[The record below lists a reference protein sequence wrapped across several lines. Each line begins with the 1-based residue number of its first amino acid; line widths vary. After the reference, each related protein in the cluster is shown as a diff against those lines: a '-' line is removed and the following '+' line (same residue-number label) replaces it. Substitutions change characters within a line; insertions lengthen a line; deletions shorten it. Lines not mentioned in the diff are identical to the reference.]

1 MVTWTNLTP
10 TYTEQ
15 QGSIVLG
22 GDLVLTA
29 GNYGTG
35 YVEFRITD
43 SQTADSLRLVD
54 AADVTAAGALSF
66 EGRVVYLG
74 MGSGQPLMRVG
85 EIDLVK
91 NGQDGQPLRI
101 NFDNATLPGTSPVVN
116 GDFSQ
121 PLETGWHAFTDMV
134 DLGNTYV
141 GGFRLPESQNYP
153 GSTPGGNDGDYVAG
167 WDNPIVTIED
177 GRLRLE
183 ESDLLSPGYGVIHG
197 PAVYSDP
204 FAATA
209 GMVLKFDWEA
219 NKIADWYHV
228 VGYLVDVDS
237 DPNNPRVVTALD
249 SYGATGSG
257 TATVAVPDDGNW
269 MFVFVSGTFDA
280 TGGTVLGASMY
291 IDNIRV
297 EEPALTAEVVSALS
311 AQLEYA
317 NTSDNPTAPTK
328 TLTVS
333 TLDIL
338 GNTSSESVTINVTP
352 VNDAPVL
359 AGNAVMRAI
368 LEDATDP
375 AGQSVSNLFDKVF
388 SDVDNGDT
396 LGGVVIIGDASGAN
410 GTWQYSTDGTTWV
423 DIVAVSASAGIVVA
437 AGDLLRFV
445 PAANFN
451 GPAGGLTVRALDS
464 TMAAAQLAT
473 PLETGDTFNTTTA
486 ASDSG
491 LSTVNRTVSITV
503 MPVNDLPV
511 FSGTAPTISLLDTA
525 SADSQASHLT
535 ANIAQLSGV
544 IAATDIEDSAGDLV
558 YSLRGG
564 VSSVNGS
571 DQTIWTYQGR
581 YGTLTLNAA
590 TRAWSYAP
598 DQWLAINALPEGVDA
613 TDSFAF
619 LAEDLE
625 GGIGAQTL
633 TVTLTGTNDV
643 PQLRAAIADQV
654 IDNLTPWTFAV
665 PADAFTDAEGDGL
678 TYTAQVTAVDGQPI
692 GAITLGSTTSGNP
705 GDVTSWLTF
714 DEATRSFSGT
724 PPLDWADKDL
734 TITVTAEDTL
744 GAIAADTFTVTVN
757 NLPPTVD
764 NAQELIA
771 GTAPREVTWAT
782 FDFAMGGQTIT
793 FDGQTITLGTA
804 LTAAEAA
811 AAVAET
817 INLYSGT
824 YTATDLGLG
833 VVQLVAQFDGD
844 WTDFV
849 DGSTILIDGASY
861 QVDVVQN
868 GTDGADSMPGT
879 NDGLYETVTLTF
891 SDGTYSGSGAD
902 IAGTLVRFGNLVTP
916 DEVAAAFAAGTFTN
930 YTVEHIWPASPDVRI
945 TRLDATNGTDLTTA
959 DFGGTFHSEFLTL
972 TPSVQGGGWSYALP
986 TDLFSDPDSPDGLEL
1001 HVFTVSMDASG
1012 VETYTVIDNTND
1024 ALKFD
1029 PVTGTLYGDGTAVNT
1044 AIRVVAYDTVQGSYS
1059 QGSAATQFRLIIDAD
1074 ADTLTTAV
1082 SAAATSYSATAFDGP
1097 GVQSF
1102 TLPASLFNITAAPG
1116 TPVTYS
1122 ATVVGPDVWPEWLS
1136 FDYQTGTFSGNPPAG
1151 ATLPDFE
1158 VVADVGG
1165 VLSDP
1170 VTVSLTASNANDPLV
1185 LTNPPADVAIEPG
1198 TPISLAIAA
1207 PFTDPDG
1214 AVDGTATQSGITHAV
1229 TAFVNG
1235 QMVSL
1240 ADLGLSYTDE
1250 GASGVTITGNPV
1262 GGYPY
1267 IALVITGTELNG
1279 GSTATATFRIDLATG
1294 AGTAPNTAAYSV
1306 NDPGSVTVSGIPTEG
1321 QTLTAVLGTDLDGT
1335 ASEVRYQWQVWDGND
1350 WIDIGG
1356 GRGTDQTLTLTQ
1368 AEVGKDVRVAAFY
1381 ADAAGFVETPVSGAL
1396 TVENVNQTGT
1406 ATLTP
1411 GAVAPGEA
1419 ISVTI
1424 SDGDGTT
1431 SANPSVQWQIRP
1443 YGETGWTNI
1452 AGATGDTYIPT
1463 VQQSGSD
1470 LRAVVTYT
1478 DDQGTTETVMAQS
1491 TVLPVGSAAPTAIDD
1506 TATATEAG
1514 GVANATPGADA
1525 TGSLVDNDTDS
1536 NFVSWTITSVRTGM
1550 FEGQGTAATLSG
1562 TSFTIAGRFGTLTV
1576 DQDGGYTYVVNNDN
1590 AAVQALN
1597 TGSAPL
1603 YDTFNYTVRDGD
1615 NLTDTAVLRVSIL
1628 GADDK
1633 ATLTGIVPVLA
1644 DVYEDVATTLDLTT
1658 LVITEPDSAT
1668 IALQLSVDLGTLRA
1682 APMQGV
1688 AVTGSDTG
1696 TLTVQATS
1704 VALLTAWLASGQVSY
1719 LAPPNLNDV
1728 TATLGYAIS
1737 DDGIAFQPAGTST
1750 IDVLAVNDAPII
1762 DANGGILTDGA
1773 IDVAEVEVVRFLP
1786 TTEAT
1791 TIHFDGAVVEIGAS
1805 STAREIASAFAGA
1818 SFTNWTAVDS
1828 GDGSVTLTAATTG
1841 ARDNLSRFDFTT
1853 DGAGTAS
1860 NVVLLSSGQDE
1871 TVIFHPRADA
1881 VVIAG
1886 NLSLSD
1892 IDSDTLTS
1900 VTVELSTGARDNEQ
1914 GFLQETLTL
1923 GTTALAAMADNGL
1936 ALDPASTDTR
1946 IIITGTA
1953 SHDVWQTILRD
1964 ITYDNA
1970 NPNAYA
1976 GVRTVTISGMDDGGQ
1991 LSNSSVVH
1999 TSQAMPAVTVGQ
2011 HILINDN
2018 DTGVVVA
2025 EIIDAATFVAS
2036 APVAGLVTGATVGF
2050 FDDVTGIVASAG
2062 SVYVA
2067 GPVLATVNVDVRW
2080 APVVD
2085 LDGSAGD
2092 ARGND
2097 VTFIEG
2103 GAAVAIATSQATLT
2117 DQGGL
2122 IRTMTVQ
2129 IAPPHGLDPDEQLS
2143 VISNAARTF
2152 LTNAGISISGEGT
2165 GTVVFHSAA
2174 GVDASTMQIALRAVA
2189 YRNLADGPDTSAT
2202 RTITVST
2209 VDIDG
2214 NEGLPAD
2221 ATVTITPVN
2230 DAPQGTDATITVTE
2244 DVEHA
2249 LALADFGFSDSDLP
2263 ANDFL
2268 AVRIATLPVSGR
2280 LFLDGVAVTAGQ
2292 TISAE
2297 DIDSGLLTYLATRNA
2312 AGSPGASF
2320 TFRVQDDGGTANG
2333 GVDMDPVANTL
2344 TFAITAQNDAPVLTP
2359 GNVLLTTITE
2369 DAASAGVAVST
2380 LFGTGK
2386 ARIVDEDA
2394 PSPVGSEGAATGIA
2408 VIGTSDDGP
2417 GTGRWQYFD
2426 GAVWVDFSHHAPSV
2440 TGALLLGP
2448 STLIR
2453 LVGDGANAN
2462 VARFTYHAW
2471 DGATGA
2477 TGDVVD
2483 VSDRG
2488 AATAFSVASDVVRGV
2503 ITAQNDAPIVDLNG
2517 AADGFDG
2524 SVTFAPR
2531 GPAVALFGPD
2541 VTLADPDVG
2550 DQITRV
2556 TVTLDPLALDNLFGT
2571 TWETLGTTLG
2581 GNYVAGGKTITI
2593 AGNGTGTAGLT
2604 GATALTLS
2612 GTATA
2617 ADYQAALATLT
2628 YHNTNPNATHG
2639 GRAVT
2644 VTVTDNASTQPG
2656 GGTASTSAIQT
2667 VYVRWGAVVDMNGQ
2681 TVAGTDRTVTFTEGD
2696 APIFVATQDAELT
2709 IQDGTLHAITL
2720 TLTNPQDGAFEGLAL
2735 DSLASIEAL
2744 GIVVSHD
2751 GTGTLSVTGAT
2762 QITFTA
2768 IPAQGLD
2775 STVFQTALRAVK
2787 YANTSEAPSDVQR
2800 EVRVTSV
2807 DVEGDTGVPGSTFI
2821 NLAPVNDAPVL
2832 GALSANGSVVEVPL
2846 SSALGTANLT
2856 GTLTA
2861 TDVDNAFT
2869 FSVADGAADDSRAG
2883 FDYSASGT
2891 YGTLYLN
2898 TASGAWE
2905 YVPGAAVEG
2914 LDAGDIATESF
2925 TMQVV
2930 DAEGAIDSRDWT
2942 VNLGGGEDRPVLTVG
2957 SASITEDAGAT
2968 TTTDTGLS
2976 GTFAGSDPDGDAL
2989 TWSISG
2995 GLEDTS
3001 RDGFDL
3007 SLAHAL
3013 GTLYLDS
3020 ATGAYEFVKDA
3031 AAIEAL
3037 AINQTQVAVFLIR
3050 LVDDSMVTTLLP
3062 FAITATGSNDAPVL
3076 TGVVAGAVTEQAPGL
3091 DHVTSGLTGTVTGTD
3106 VDSTSFALS
3115 LEGSDTSTDPDYNR
3129 EKSTAFGT
3137 FYLDTATGDYAFA
3150 PDDAAIDALNE
3161 GEVVTVSADIVA
3173 NDSNGG
3179 ASRATFTVTL
3189 TGANDAP
3196 LLLGVPVQGGV
3207 VDGGTAFARN
3217 PLVLEFNEDVAF
3229 GTGTI
3234 VLNGPLGEVESFDV
3248 TTGLGSNGGSVR
3260 IEGNR
3265 LIVTPGAALA
3275 AETPYHLLVDGTAV
3289 HDLADPALDFAGLT
3303 LATDLDFTT
3312 GRLITVADID
3322 ISADTGALDTDFI
3335 TNTAI
3340 QTVTATLSQAL
3351 IAGET
3356 LWGSVNGGQTWSD
3369 ITAFASGAD
3378 VAWAGAQLAGANSLA
3393 LRVEHGA
3400 GNFGETESVDYRLD
3414 TLAPGRRVMKAAL
3427 SADTGT
3433 SATDFVTAEA
3443 NQTITGRLNRVLL
3456 ADEQLQGRVDA
3467 GDAWETIAVGVNQR
3481 NFVWSGVTLSQGDH
3495 ALELRVVDL
3504 AGNANT
3510 FSTDY
3515 TLVNDGPT
3523 TTVGGVA
3530 LSYDTGIAGDLI
3542 TRISSQTITATLSAA
3557 LASGEKLF
3565 GSSNGGLSWV
3575 DLTRKVSGT
3584 SLTWQKARLVDGDQ
3598 TIQFKIQGASG
3609 AWSEI
3614 SETAYVLDRTAP
3626 AVAISGFA
3634 LSDDSGLSGT
3644 DLVTNVAGQTVTG
3657 LLSRALADGESL
3669 QVSQDGGASWTDA
3682 TASVTGTDLALTG
3695 VTLADGRNTLQ
3706 FRVIDTA
3713 ANTSAVASMVITL
3726 DTAAPTNGVQAGSIH
3741 ISNDTDTAGDFV
3753 TYAVAQ
3759 TVTARLESVLSGDER
3774 LMGSVDGG
3782 ATWDDITGSVRRNLV
3797 TWKTATL
3804 EVGTHDIMF
3813 RVSDS
3818 AGNTGPVESQ
3828 EYTLL
3833 ERQPTVA
3840 SIIAIDA
3847 DKLEGTSRDAT
3858 PFTFEVSLSDA
3869 VDWDIELGWA
3879 VSPRVG
3885 ADNVAGTDDFPGSSL
3900 PSGTLLLRAGETV
3913 ATLVVNVGADR
3924 YFSQDEA
3931 FTVTISSVES
3941 AVSFAQASAHG
3952 LIRNDDNLSG
3962 TSGRNRLTGSA
3973 SSETI
3978 SGLAGNDTI
3987 NAGTG
3992 DDTLIGGSG
4001 LDSLTGGDGA
4011 DVFVFDQT
4019 PKASEADVIT
4029 DFVSGLDQIALARAV
4044 FGAAGL
4050 PGILDDAAFALGT
4063 APTDATDRLIYDDA
4077 TGRLFWDADGTG
4089 RSATVLLATLQGSPL
4104 LEASDIVIL

>member
-1 MVTWTNLTP
+1 MHAIGVATGQEGRWLDVTGELQMVTWTNLTP

-35 YVEFRITD
+35 YVEFKIAN
-43 SQTADSLRLVD
+43 SQAEDALRLVD
-54 AADVTAAGALSF
+54 AGDVTASGALSF
-66 EGRVVYLG
+66 DGRVVYMG
-74 MGSGQPLMRVG
+74 MGAGQPLLRVG

-116 GDFSQ
+116 GDFSA
-121 PLETGWHAFTDMV
+121 PLNTGWHAFTDMI

-141 GGFRLPESQNYP
+141 GGFLLPESQNYP
-153 GSTPGGNDGDYVAG
+153 GSTPGGDDGDYRSG

-183 ESDLLSPGYGVIHG
+183 ESSLLSLGYGVIHG

-209 GMVLKFDWEA
+209 GMVLKFDWAA
-219 NKIADWYHV
+219 NQIADWYHV
-228 VGYLVDVDS
+228 VGYLVDTDS
-237 DPNNPRVVTALD
+237 PPNNPRVVTALD
-249 SYGATGSG
+249 SYGASGSG

-297 EEPALTAEVVSALS
+297 EEPALTADVVSALS
-311 AQLEYA
+311 AQLQYA

-352 VNDAPVL
+352 VNDAPAL

-375 AGQSVSNLFDKVF
+375 AGQSVSNLFGKVF

-396 LGGVVIIGDASGAN
+396 LGGVVIIGDASGAS
-410 GTWQYSTDGTTWV
+410 GTWQYSTDGTNWEN
-423 DIVAVSASAGIVVA
+423 IGAVSTSAGLVVA

-473 PLETGDTFNTTTA
+473 PLETGDSFDTTTA
-486 ASDSG
+486 DPDSG
-491 LSTVNRTVSITV
+491 LNTVNRTVSITV
-503 MPVNDLPV
+503 TPVNDLPV

-590 TRAWSYAP
+590 TKAWSYAP
-598 DQWLAINALPEGVDA
+598 DQWLAINALPQGGQA

-643 PQLRAAIADQV
+643 PELHGSIADQI

-665 PADAFTDAEGDGL
+665 PVGTFTDAEGDGL
-678 TYTAQVTAVDGQPI
+678 AYTAQVIAVDGQPI

-771 GTAPREVTWAT
+771 GTAPREVTWVT
-782 FDFAMGGQTIT
+782 FDGALGGQTIT
-793 FDGQTITLGTA
+793 FDGEEITLGTA
-804 LTAAEAA
+804 ATKEEVAS
-811 AAVAET
+811 AVVDAFAGSMV
-817 INLYSGT
+817 YSVS
-824 YTATDLGLG
+824 DQGLG
-833 VVQLVAQFDGD
+833 VVRLVAYLPTDLSDFTDGE
-844 WTDFV
+844 TV
-849 DGSTILIDGASY
+849 PIQGGSY
-861 QVDVVQN
+861 QVNVLVEGNGVDQYEEVQLTFT
-868 GTDGADSMPGT
+868 GSYGGS
-879 NDGLYETVTLTF
+879 TVTLAGVTTAQIGF
-891 SDGTYSGSGAD
+891 AASGAD
-902 IAGTLVRFGNLVTP
+902 
-916 DEVAAAFAAGTFTN
+916 VAAAFAAGSFAN
-930 YTVEHIWPASPDVRI
+930 YTVQHFNPSSSSVRI
-945 TRLDATNGTDLTTA
+945 TRLDATGGTDLSTS
-959 DFGGTFHSEFLTL
+959 DFGGSYDASGLLFGISSE
-972 TPSVQGGGWSYALP
+972 GGYWSYILP

-1059 QGSAATQFRLIIDAD
+1059 QDSAATQFRLIVDPD
-1074 ADTLTTAV
+1074 ADTLTTTV
-1082 SAAATSYSATAFDGP
+1082 SAAATSYAATAFDGP

-1116 TPVTYS
+1116 TDVIYS
-1122 ATVVGPDVWPEWLS
+1122 ATVNAPDVWPEWLS

-1158 VVADVGG
+1158 VTAYVGTESAG
-1165 VLSDP
+1165 P
-1170 VTVSLTASNANDPLV
+1170 VTVSLTAANANDPLV
-1185 LTNPPADVAIEPG
+1185 LTNPPADLAIG
-1198 TPISLAIAA
+1198 SDTPINLTIAA

-1214 AVDGTATQSGITHAV
+1214 AADGSATQSGITHDV

-1235 QMVSL
+1235 VVVDL
-1240 ADLGLSYTDE
+1240 ADLGLTFTDE
-1250 GASGVTITGNPV
+1250 GAGGVTITGNPV
-1262 GGYPY
+1262 GGYPS
-1267 IALVITGTELNG
+1267 IDIVITGTEDNG
-1279 GSTATATFRIDLATG
+1279 GSTATATFRVDLATV
-1294 AGTAPNTAAYSV
+1294 AGTGPNTAAYSV
-1306 NDPGSVTVSGIPTEG
+1306 NDPGSVRVDGIPTEG
-1321 QTLTAVLGTDLDGT
+1321 QTLTALLGTDLDGP
-1335 ASEVRYQWQVWDGND
+1335 ASEVRYQWQVWDGNA

-1368 AEVGKDVRVAAFY
+1368 AEVGKDIRVAAFY
-1381 ADAAGFVETPVSGAL
+1381 ADAAGFVETPVSDAL

-1419 ISVTI
+1419 ISVSI

-1443 YGETGWTNI
+1443 FGESVWTNI
-1452 AGATGDTYIPT
+1452 SGATGDTYIPT
-1463 VQQSGSD
+1463 IQQSGSD

-1491 TVLPVGSAAPTAIDD
+1491 IVLPVGSAAPTAIDD

-1514 GVANATPGADA
+1514 GVANAAPGSDA
-1525 TGSLVDNDTDS
+1525 TGSLVANDTDS
-1536 NFVSWTITSVRTGM
+1536 NFVSWTITSVKTGM
-1550 FEGQGTAATLSG
+1550 FEGQGTAATLAG
-1562 TSFTIAGRFGTLTV
+1562 TTFTIAGRFGTLTV
-1576 DQDGGYTYVVNNDN
+1576 EQDGTYTYVVNNNN

-1615 NLTDTAVLRVSIL
+1615 NLSDTAVLRVAIG
-1628 GADDK
+1628 GADDE

-1644 DVYEDVATTLDLTT
+1644 GVHEDVATALDLTT

-1668 IALQLSVDLGTLRA
+1668 IALKLSVDLGTLRA
-1682 APMQGV
+1682 APLQGV
-1688 AVTGSDTG
+1688 TVTGSDTG

-1704 VALLTAWLASGQVSY
+1704 VALLTAWLASGQVAY
-1719 LAPPNLNDV
+1719 LAPPNLNGV
-1728 TATLGYAIS
+1728 TATLSYAIS
-1737 DDGIAFQPAGTST
+1737 DDGIAFQAAGTST
-1750 IDVLAVNDAPII
+1750 IDVLAVNDPPII

-1773 IDVAEVEVVRFLP
+1773 LGVAEVEMVRFLP
-1786 TTEAT
+1786 TTDAT

-1818 SFTNWTAVDS
+1818 SFTNWTAVDN

-1853 DGAGTAS
+1853 DGAGAAS

-1881 VVIAG
+1881 VQIAG

-1892 IDSDTLTS
+1892 IDSGSLTS
-1900 VTVELSTGARDNEQ
+1900 VTVELSAGARDNEQ

-1923 GTTALAAMADNGL
+1923 GETALAAMADNGL

-1991 LSNSSVVH
+1991 LSNSTVVH

-2011 HILINDN
+2011 RILINDV

-2036 APVAGLVTGATVGF
+2036 APVAGLITGATVGF
-2050 FDDVTGIVASAG
+2050 FDDVTGIVTSAG
-2062 SVYVA
+2062 PVHVA

-2165 GTVVFHSAA
+2165 GIVVFHSAA

-2230 DAPQGTDATITVTE
+2230 DAPEGTDATITVTE
-2244 DVEHA
+2244 DVEHG

-2280 LFLDGVAVTAGQ
+2280 LYLDGVAVTAGQ
-2292 TISAE
+2292 TISAA

-2312 AGSPGASF
+2312 DGSPGASF

-2333 GVDMDPVANTL
+2333 GVDLDPVANTL

-2408 VIGTSDDGP
+2408 VTGISDDGP

-2440 TGALLLGP
+2440 TGALLLGQD
-2448 STLIR
+2448 TLIR
-2453 LVGDGANAN
+2453 LVGDGANAGT
-2462 VARFTYHAW
+2462 ARFTYHAW

-2503 ITAQNDAPIVDLNG
+2503 ITAQNDAPVVDLNG

-2541 VTLADPDVG
+2541 ATLGDPDVG

-2581 GNYVAGGKTITI
+2581 GNYVAGGRTITI

-2628 YHNTNPNATHG
+2628 YHNANPNATHG

-2667 VYVRWGAVVDMNGQ
+2667 VNVRWGAVVDMNGQ
-2681 TVAGTDRTVTFTEGD
+2681 AEAGTDRTVTFSEGD
-2696 APIFVATQDAELT
+2696 DPIFVATQDAELT

-2735 DSLASIEAL
+2735 DSLASITAL
-2744 GIVVSHD
+2744 GIAVSHD
-2751 GTGTLSVTGAT
+2751 GTGTLSITGAT

-2768 IPAQGLD
+2768 LPAQGLD

-2787 YANTSEAPSDVQR
+2787 YVNTSEDPSDVQR

-2832 GALSANGSVVEVPL
+2832 GALSANGSVAEGPL
-2846 SSALGTANLT
+2846 SVVRDSDDLT

-2861 TDVDNAFT
+2861 TDIDSPFT
-2869 FSVADGAADDSRAG
+2869 FSVADGAADDTRDG
-2883 FDYSASGT
+2883 FDYSAIGT

-2914 LDAGDIATESF
+2914 LDQGDTATESF

-2930 DAEGAIDSRDWT
+2930 DAEGAIDSRVWT
-2942 VNLGGGEDRPVLTVG
+2942 VNLAGGEDRPVLTVG
-2957 SASITEDAGAT
+2957 FASITEDDGAT

-2976 GTFAGSDPDGDAL
+2976 GSFAGSDPDGDAL

-2995 GLEDTS
+2995 GQADTS

-3013 GTLYLDS
+3013 GTLYLNS

-3037 AINQTQVAVFLIR
+3037 AINEAQVAVFVIR
-3050 LVDDSMVTTLLP
+3050 LVDDSMVMTQLP
-3062 FAITATGSNDAPVL
+3062 FAITATGSNDTPVL

-3091 DHVTSGLTGTVTGTD
+3091 GHDTSGLTGTVTGTD
-3106 VDSTSFALS
+3106 VDSASFALS
-3115 LEGSDTSTDPDYNR
+3115 LEGSGVSSDPDYNR
-3129 EKSTAFGT
+3129 EKSTDFGT
-3137 FYLDTATGDYAFA
+3137 FYLNTATGDY
-3150 PDDAAIDALNE
+3150 
-3161 GEVVTVSADIVA
+3161 
-3173 NDSNGG
+3173 
-3179 ASRATFTVTL
+3179 
-3189 TGANDAP
+3189 
-3196 LLLGVPVQGGV
+3196 
-3207 VDGGTAFARN
+3207 
-3217 PLVLEFNEDVAF
+3217 
-3229 GTGTI
+3229 
-3234 VLNGPLGEVESFDV
+3234 
-3248 TTGLGSNGGSVR
+3248 
-3260 IEGNR
+3260 
-3265 LIVTPGAALA
+3265 
-3275 AETPYHLLVDGTAV
+3275 
-3289 HDLADPALDFAGLT
+3289 
-3303 LATDLDFTT
+3303 
-3312 GRLITVADID
+3312 
-3322 ISADTGALDTDFI
+3322 
-3335 TNTAI
+3335 
-3340 QTVTATLSQAL
+3340 
-3351 IAGET
+3351 
-3356 LWGSVNGGQTWSD
+3356 
-3369 ITAFASGAD
+3369 
-3378 VAWAGAQLAGANSLA
+3378 
-3393 LRVEHGA
+3393 
-3400 GNFGETESVDYRLD
+3400 
-3414 TLAPGRRVMKAAL
+3414 
-3427 SADTGT
+3427 
-3433 SATDFVTAEA
+3433 
-3443 NQTITGRLNRVLL
+3443 
-3456 ADEQLQGRVDA
+3456 
-3467 GDAWETIAVGVNQR
+3467 
-3481 NFVWSGVTLSQGDH
+3481 
-3495 ALELRVVDL
+3495 
-3504 AGNANT
+3504 
-3510 FSTDY
+3510 
-3515 TLVNDGPT
+3515 
-3523 TTVGGVA
+3523 
-3530 LSYDTGIAGDLI
+3530 
-3542 TRISSQTITATLSAA
+3542 
-3557 LASGEKLF
+3557 
-3565 GSSNGGLSWV
+3565 
-3575 DLTRKVSGT
+3575 
-3584 SLTWQKARLVDGDQ
+3584 
-3598 TIQFKIQGASG
+3598 
-3609 AWSEI
+3609 
-3614 SETAYVLDRTAP
+3614 
-3626 AVAISGFA
+3626 
-3634 LSDDSGLSGT
+3634 
-3644 DLVTNVAGQTVTG
+3644 
-3657 LLSRALADGESL
+3657 
-3669 QVSQDGGASWTDA
+3669 
-3682 TASVTGTDLALTG
+3682 
-3695 VTLADGRNTLQ
+3695 
-3706 FRVIDTA
+3706 
-3713 ANTSAVASMVITL
+3713 
-3726 DTAAPTNGVQAGSIH
+3726 
-3741 ISNDTDTAGDFV
+3741 
-3753 TYAVAQ
+3753 
-3759 TVTARLESVLSGDER
+3759 
-3774 LMGSVDGG
+3774 
-3782 ATWDDITGSVRRNLV
+3782 
-3797 TWKTATL
+3797 
-3804 EVGTHDIMF
+3804 
-3813 RVSDS
+3813 
-3818 AGNTGPVESQ
+3818 
-3828 EYTLL
+3828 
-3833 ERQPTVA
+3833 
-3840 SIIAIDA
+3840 
-3847 DKLEGTSRDAT
+3847 
-3858 PFTFEVSLSDA
+3858 
-3869 VDWDIELGWA
+3869 
-3879 VSPRVG
+3879 
-3885 ADNVAGTDDFPGSSL
+3885 
-3900 PSGTLLLRAGETV
+3900 
-3913 ATLVVNVGADR
+3913 
-3924 YFSQDEA
+3924 
-3931 FTVTISSVES
+3931 
-3941 AVSFAQASAHG
+3941 
-3952 LIRNDDNLSG
+3952 
-3962 TSGRNRLTGSA
+3962 
-3973 SSETI
+3973 
-3978 SGLAGNDTI
+3978 
-3987 NAGTG
+3987 
-3992 DDTLIGGSG
+3992 
-4001 LDSLTGGDGA
+4001 
-4011 DVFVFDQT
+4011 
-4019 PKASEADVIT
+4019 
-4029 DFVSGLDQIALARAV
+4029 
-4044 FGAAGL
+4044 
-4050 PGILDDAAFALGT
+4050 
-4063 APTDATDRLIYDDA
+4063 
-4077 TGRLFWDADGTG
+4077 
-4089 RSATVLLATLQGSPL
+4089 
-4104 LEASDIVIL
+4104 